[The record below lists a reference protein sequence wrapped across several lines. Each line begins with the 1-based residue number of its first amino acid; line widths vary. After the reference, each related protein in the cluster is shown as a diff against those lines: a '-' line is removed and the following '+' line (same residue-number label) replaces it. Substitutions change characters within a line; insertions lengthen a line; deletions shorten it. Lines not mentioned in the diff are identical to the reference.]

1 MTLTQ
6 DQETQLL
13 DDVASILV
21 ALQGNGL
28 GSSEGMIHRVD
39 KLERADEK
47 TALEVRSL
55 RTEFREWRLKVKWW
69 GIGYTAGA
77 VGIVYGINRF
87 IPGGTP

>member
-1 MTLTQ
+1 MTLSRN
-6 DQETQLL
+6 QEKQLL
-13 DDVASILV
+13 DDVAAILV
-21 ALQGNGL
+21 CLQGNGL
-28 GSSEGMIHRVD
+28 GSSEGVIERVD
-39 KLERADEK
+39 VLERADET

-69 GIGYTAGA
+69 GIGYMAGA

>member
-1 MTLTQ
+1 MPFTEA
-6 DQETQLL
+6 QEKQLL
-13 DDVASILV
+13 EDVAAILV
-21 ALQGNGL
+21 ALEGNGL
-28 GSSEGMIHRVD
+28 GSSPGMIYRVD
-39 KLERADEK
+39 MLERADEK